1 MRSTH
6 RPVFLQLFKIHLPLT
21 GWISILHRITGV
33 LLFLLLPAPLYLWQ
47 RSLQDEAGFAQ
58 VLEWFSHWPLRILT
72 LLLLWWFAHHLF
84 AGIRFLLLDLDVGV
98 GLQAAR
104 RSARWVL
111 LADSAFLLGGLWLL

>member
-1 MRSTH
+1 MRNTH

-33 LLFLLLPAPLYLWQ
+33 LLFLLLPVPLYLWQ
-47 RSLQDEAGFAQ
+47 RSLQDEAGFAL
-58 VLEWFSHWPLRILT
+58 VLEWLNHWPLRMLT

-98 GLQAAR
+98 GLRAAR

-111 LADSAFLLGGLWLL
+111 LADCAFLLGGLWLL